1 MKNKMNVEL
10 LGNKITLVDTNARR
24 EYFES
29 EPIQTIIS
37 TEVAEMI
44 EIRHSDLMRKIEG
57 INRDFENAKIRSQE
71 YWIESTYK
79 TKGNNK
85 TYKCY
90 EITKKGCE
98 FLAHKTI
105 GTKGN
110 LFTARYMDRF
120 EKMENIIR
128 SYVPQLSEKEKL
140 QLSILNGND
149 TERMDSLKRY
159 ELLLEEEI
167 SAPLLETIDNQD
179 VVIDTII
186 PDDKLYA
193 VGDVGRILR
202 SYTKEMGFQKIF
214 DYLRNNKILISD
226 KGTQKHNSPYYNYTD
241 YFMMKPNKKRN
252 DEDYYKPYFTGKGL
266 KWFLKRLAR
275 EGILAKEDIEK
286 VENDI
291 VNNVNKKEN

>member
-1 MKNKMNVEL
+1 MKKEL
-10 LGNKITLVDTNARR
+10 NMEIKEGKITLVDTNARR

-29 EPIQTIIS
+29 NPMPTILS
-37 TEVAEMI
+37 TEVAEMM
-44 EIRHSDLMRKIEG
+44 ETEHKSLLRKIG
-57 INRDFENAKIRSQE
+57 NINKDFNQHKIVPVE
-71 YWIESTYK
+71 YWIESSYTDR
-79 TKGNNK
+79 KGEERR
-85 TYKCY
+85 CY
-90 EITKKGCE
+90 EVTKKGCE
-98 FLAHKTI
+98 FLAHKTT

-120 EKMENIIR
+120 EEMENIIR

-159 ELLLEEEI
+159 EVLLEEEI

-202 SYTKEMGFQKIF
+202 GYTKEMGFQKIF

-266 KWFLKRLAR
+266 KWFLKKLAR

>member
-1 MKNKMNVEL
+1 MENKMNVEL

-24 EYFES
+24 EYFKG

-37 TEVAEMI
+37 TEVAEMM
-44 EIRHSDLMRKIEG
+44 EMEHWKLLRKIDG
-57 INRDFENAKIRSQE
+57 INKDFNDNKIVAVE
-71 YWIESTYK
+71 YWIESSYTDR
-79 TKGNNK
+79 KGEK
-85 TYKCY
+85 RRCY

-98 FLAHKTI
+98 FLAHKTT

-120 EKMENIIR
+120 EEMENIIR
-128 SYVPQLSEKEKL
+128 SYVPQLSEKERL

-159 ELLLEEEI
+159 EVLLEEEI
-167 SAPLLETIDNQD
+167 SAPLLETIDSQD

>member
-1 MKNKMNVEL
+1 MEKELNMEIKN
-10 LGNKITLVDTNARR
+10 GKITLVDTNARK

-37 TEVAEMI
+37 TEVAEMM
-44 EIRHSDLMRKIEG
+44 ETEHKSLLRKIDN
-57 INRDFENAKIRSQE
+57 INKDFGGAKVCHENYWVESTFENRGKE
-71 YWIESTYK
+71 YR
-79 TKGNNK
+79 
-85 TYKCY
+85 CY
-90 EITKKGCE
+90 EVTKKGCE
-98 FLAHKTI
+98 FLAHKTT

-120 EKMENIIR
+120 EEMENIIR
-128 SYVPQLSEKEKL
+128 SYVPQLSKKEKL

-159 ELLLEEEI
+159 EILLEEEI

>member
-1 MKNKMNVEL
+1 MENKMNVEL

-37 TEVAEMI
+37 TEVAEMM
-44 EIRHSDLMRKIEG
+44 ETEHKSLLRKIEG
-57 INRDFENAKIRSQE
+57 ISKDLVEHNFVLNEFWLESQYVASNGKANR
-71 YWIESTYK
+71 
-79 TKGNNK
+79 
-85 TYKCY
+85 CY

-98 FLAHKTI
+98 FLAHKTT

-120 EKMENIIR
+120 EEMENIIR

-291 VNNVNKKEN
+291 VNNANKKEN

>member
-1 MKNKMNVEL
+1 MEKELNMEIKN
-10 LGNKITLVDTNARR
+10 GKITLVDTNARR

-29 EPIQTIIS
+29 NPMPTILS
-37 TEVAEMI
+37 TEVAQMMET
-44 EIRHSDLMRKIEG
+44 RHSDLIRKIVG
-57 INRDFENAKIRSQE
+57 INEDFTERKIALSD
-71 YWIESTYK
+71 YWIESEYTDRSGK
-79 TKGNNK
+79 TN
-85 TYKCY
+85 KCY
-90 EITKKGCE
+90 EVTKKGCE
-98 FLAHKTI
+98 FLAHKTT

-120 EKMENIIR
+120 EEMENIIR

-149 TERMDSLKRY
+149 TERMNSLKRY
-159 ELLLEEEI
+159 EILLEEEI

-291 VNNVNKKEN
+291 VNNANKKEN

>member
-1 MKNKMNVEL
+1 MNKDWMFEISED
-10 LGNKITLVDTNARR
+10 KITLVDTNARR

-29 EPIQTIIS
+29 NPMPTIPS
-37 TEVAEMI
+37 TEVAQMMDT
-44 EIRHSDLMRKIEG
+44 RHDSLMRKIEG
-57 INRDFENAKIRSQE
+57 INKDFSHHNFVVANYWVESE
-71 YWIESTYK
+71 YLDAQ
-79 TKGNNK
+79 NK
-85 TYKCY
+85 PRKCY
-90 EITKKGCE
+90 KITKKGCE
-98 FLAHKTI
+98 FLAHKTT

-120 EKMENIIR
+120 EEMENIIR

-159 ELLLEEEI
+159 EVLLEEEI
-167 SAPLLETIDNQD
+167 SAPLLETIDSQD

>member
-1 MKNKMNVEL
+1 MKKEL
-10 LGNKITLVDTNARR
+10 SMEIKDGKITLVDTNARR

-29 EPIQTIIS
+29 NPMPTILS
-37 TEVAEMI
+37 TEVAEMM
-44 EIRHSDLMRKIEG
+44 EMEHWKLLRKIDG
-57 INRDFENAKIRSQE
+57 INKDFNDNKIVVVE
-71 YWIESTYK
+71 YWIESSYTDR
-79 TKGNNK
+79 KGEERR
-85 TYKCY
+85 CY

-98 FLAHKTI
+98 FLAHKTT

-110 LFTARYMDRF
+110 LFTARYMDKF
-120 EKMENIIR
+120 EEMEGIIR
-128 SYVPQLSEKEKL
+128 SYASQLSEKEKL

-149 TERMDSLKRY
+149 TERMNSLKRY
-159 ELLLEEEI
+159 EILLEEEI

-202 SYTKEMGFQKIF
+202 GYTKEMGYQKIF

>member
-1 MKNKMNVEL
+1 MKKEL
-10 LGNKITLVDTNARR
+10 NMEIKEGKITLVDTNARR

-29 EPIQTIIS
+29 NPMPTILS
-37 TEVAEMI
+37 TEVAEMM
-44 EIRHSDLMRKIEG
+44 ETEHKSLLRKIG
-57 INRDFENAKIRSQE
+57 NINKDFNQHKIVPVE
-71 YWIESTYK
+71 YWIESSYTDR
-79 TKGNNK
+79 KGEERR
-85 TYKCY
+85 CY
-90 EITKKGCE
+90 EVTKKGCE
-98 FLAHKTI
+98 FLAHKTT

-120 EKMENIIR
+120 EEMENIIR

-159 ELLLEEEI
+159 EVLLEEEI

>member
-1 MKNKMNVEL
+1 MENKLSAEL

-37 TEVAEMI
+37 TEVAEMM
-44 EIRHSDLMRKIEG
+44 ETRHDNLMRKISG
-57 INRDFENAKIRSQE
+57 INKDFNDHKIEGVE
-71 YWIESTYK
+71 YWIESSYTDR
-79 TKGNNK
+79 KGEER
-85 TYKCY
+85 KCY

-98 FLAHKTI
+98 FLAHKTT

-120 EKMENIIR
+120 EEMENIIR
-128 SYVPQLSEKEKL
+128 SYVPQLSEKERL

-186 PDDKLYA
+186 PDEKLYA

>member
-1 MKNKMNVEL
+1 ME
-10 LGNKITLVDTNARR
+10 D
-24 EYFES
+24 
-29 EPIQTIIS
+29 II
-37 TEVAEMI
+37 
-44 EIRHSDLMRKIEG
+44 K
-57 INRDFENAKIRSQE
+57 
-71 YWIESTYK
+71 
-79 TKGNNK
+79 
-85 TYKCY
+85 
-90 EITKKGCE
+90 
-98 FLAHKTI
+98 
-105 GTKGN
+105 
-110 LFTARYMDRF
+110 
-120 EKMENIIR
+120 
-128 SYVPQLSEKEKL
+128 SYVSQLSEKEKL

-159 ELLLEEEI
+159 EILLEEEI

>member
-1 MKNKMNVEL
+1 MRENFGAEL

-37 TEVAEMI
+37 TEVAEMMEI
-44 EIRHSDLMRKIEG
+44 EHKSLLRKISG
-57 INRDFENAKIRSQE
+57 INKDFTQHNFVLSD
-71 YWIESTYK
+71 YWIESEYTDRSGK
-79 TKGNNK
+79 TN
-85 TYKCY
+85 KCY

-98 FLAHKTI
+98 FLAHKTT

-120 EKMENIIR
+120 EEMVNIIR
-128 SYVPQLSEKEKL
+128 SYVPQLSEKERL

-186 PDDKLYA
+186 PDSNLYDI
-193 VGDVGRILR
+193 GSVGRVLKT
-202 SYTKEMGFQKIF
+202 YTNGIMGEKKIF
-214 DYLRNNKILISD
+214 KYLQDNKILMMSD
-226 KGTQKHNSPYYNYTD
+226 CKQRHNSPYD
-241 YFMMKPNKKRN
+241 YYSKYFKIKPVNKPNYVGIKTLFN
-252 DEDYYKPYFTGKGL
+252 GKGL
-266 KWFLKRLAR
+266 KWFLKKLAK

>member
-37 TEVAEMI
+37 TEVAEMM
-44 EIRHSDLMRKIEG
+44 EMEHSKLLRKIDG
-57 INRDFENAKIRSQE
+57 ITKDFSEAKIGLAN
-71 YWIESTYK
+71 YWIESEYLDAQK
-79 TKGNNK
+79 KPR
-85 TYKCY
+85 KCY

-98 FLAHKTI
+98 FLAHKTT

-120 EKMENIIR
+120 EEMENIIR

-159 ELLLEEEI
+159 ELLLEKEI
-167 SAPLLETIDNQD
+167 SVPLLETIDNQD

>member
-1 MKNKMNVEL
+1 MENKMNVEL

-37 TEVAEMI
+37 TEVAEMM
-44 EIRHSDLMRKIEG
+44 ETEHKSLLRKIG
-57 INRDFENAKIRSQE
+57 NINKDFTQHNFVPSD
-71 YWIESTYK
+71 YWIESEYTDRSGK
-79 TKGNNK
+79 TN
-85 TYKCY
+85 KCY
-90 EITKKGCE
+90 EVTKKGCE
-98 FLAHKTI
+98 FLAHKTT

-120 EKMENIIR
+120 EEMEDIIK

-159 ELLLEEEI
+159 EVLLEEEI

-202 SYTKEMGFQKIF
+202 GYTKEMGYQKIF

-266 KWFLKRLAR
+266 KWFLKKLAR

>member
-1 MKNKMNVEL
+1 MRENFGAEL

-37 TEVAEMI
+37 TEVAEMM
-44 EIRHSDLMRKIEG
+44 ETRHSDLMRKIEG
-57 INRDFENAKIRSQE
+57 INKDFNERKIALVE
-71 YWIESTYK
+71 YWIESSYTDR
-79 TKGNNK
+79 KGEERR
-85 TYKCY
+85 CY

-98 FLAHKTI
+98 FLAHKTT

-120 EKMENIIR
+120 EEMENIIR
-128 SYVPQLSEKEKL
+128 SYVPQLSEKERL

-186 PDDKLYA
+186 PDSNLYDI
-193 VGDVGRILR
+193 GSVGRVLKT
-202 SYTKEMGFQKIF
+202 YTNGIMGEKKIF
-214 DYLRNNKILISD
+214 KYLQDNKILITSD
-226 KGTQKHNSPYYNYTD
+226 CKQRHNSPYD
-241 YFMMKPNKKRN
+241 YYSKYFKIKPVNKPNYVGIKTLFN
-252 DEDYYKPYFTGKGL
+252 GKGL
-266 KWFLKRLAR
+266 KWFLKKLAK

>member
-37 TEVAEMI
+37 TEVAEMM
-44 EIRHSDLMRKIEG
+44 ETEHKSLLRKIEG
-57 INRDFENAKIRSQE
+57 ISKDLVEHNFVPNEFWLESQYVASNGKTNR
-71 YWIESTYK
+71 
-79 TKGNNK
+79 
-85 TYKCY
+85 CY

-98 FLAHKTI
+98 FLAHKTT

-120 EKMENIIR
+120 EEMENIIR
-128 SYVPQLSEKEKL
+128 SYVPQLSEKERL

-167 SAPLLETIDNQD
+167 SAPLLETIGNQD

-202 SYTKEMGFQKIF
+202 SYTKEMGFQKYSTI
-214 DYLRNNKILISD
+214 
-226 KGTQKHNSPYYNYTD
+226 
-241 YFMMKPNKKRN
+241 
-252 DEDYYKPYFTGKGL
+252 
-266 KWFLKRLAR
+266 
-275 EGILAKEDIEK
+275 
-286 VENDI
+286 
-291 VNNVNKKEN
+291 

>member
-1 MKNKMNVEL
+1 MKKEL
-10 LGNKITLVDTNARR
+10 NMEIKEGKITLVDTNARR

-29 EPIQTIIS
+29 NPMPTILS
-37 TEVAEMI
+37 TEVAEMM
-44 EIRHSDLMRKIEG
+44 EMEHWKLLRKIDG
-57 INRDFENAKIRSQE
+57 INKDFNDNKIVVVE
-71 YWIESTYK
+71 YWIESSYTDR
-79 TKGNNK
+79 KGEERR
-85 TYKCY
+85 CY

-98 FLAHKTI
+98 FLAHKTT

-110 LFTARYMDRF
+110 LFTARYIDRF
-120 EKMENIIR
+120 EEMENIIR

-159 ELLLEEEI
+159 EVLLEEEI

-202 SYTKEMGFQKIF
+202 GYTKEMGYQKIF

-275 EGILAKEDIEK
+275 EDILAKEDIEK

-291 VNNVNKKEN
+291 VNNANK

>member
-1 MKNKMNVEL
+1 MKKEL
-10 LGNKITLVDTNARR
+10 KEGKITLVDTNARR

-29 EPIQTIIS
+29 NPMPTIPS
-37 TEVAEMI
+37 TEVAQMMEM
-44 EIRHSDLMRKIEG
+44 EHSKLLRKING
-57 INRDFENAKIRSQE
+57 INKDFTEAKIGLSN
-71 YWIESTYK
+71 YWIESEYTDRSGK
-79 TKGNNK
+79 TNR
-85 TYKCY
+85 CY
-90 EITKKGCE
+90 EITKKGCD
-98 FLAHKTI
+98 FLAHKTT

-110 LFTARYMDRF
+110 LFTARYIDRF
-120 EKMENIIR
+120 EEMEDIIK
-128 SYVPQLSEKEKL
+128 SYVSQLSEKEKL

-159 ELLLEEEI
+159 EILLEEEI

-266 KWFLKRLAR
+266 KWFLKRLAK

-291 VNNVNKKEN
+291 VNNANKKEN

>member
-1 MKNKMNVEL
+1 MKKEL
-10 LGNKITLVDTNARR
+10 NMEIKEGKITLVDTNARR

-29 EPIQTIIS
+29 NPMPTILS
-37 TEVAEMI
+37 TEVAEMM
-44 EIRHSDLMRKIEG
+44 EMEHWKLLRKIDG
-57 INRDFENAKIRSQE
+57 INKDFNDNKIVVVE
-71 YWIESTYK
+71 YWIESSYTDR
-79 TKGNNK
+79 KGEERR
-85 TYKCY
+85 CY
-90 EITKKGCE
+90 EVTKKGCE
-98 FLAHKTI
+98 FLAHKTT

-120 EKMENIIR
+120 EEMEGIIR

-159 ELLLEEEI
+159 EVLLEEEI

-202 SYTKEMGFQKIF
+202 GYTKEMGYQKIF

-291 VNNVNKKEN
+291 VNNANK